1 MPIDHKRLQELL
13 TRDEF
18 PLSTKYDPQWIIDNQ
33 MGPNALWLTEWLC
46 RDMEF
51 HSEMRIL
58 DLGCG
63 RGLSSVFL
71 AKEYGVQVW
80 ATDLWTTATDN
91 FKRIQE
97 AGVSDEVFPIHADA
111 RDLPYAEEFF
121 DAIVCV
127 DAYIYFGTDDLYL
140 NYLHKFVKPGGQ
152 IGIVVPGFM
161 QEPDGPLPEHLI
173 PFWAQECWTWHTL
186 KWWERHWGRTAL
198 VVVELAETMP
208 DGCNVWLQWE
218 RARIAA
224 GDDSESLETDI
235 KVLETDGGKF
245 MGFTR
250 IIARRK

>member
-97 AGVSDEVFPIHADA
+97 AGVSDQVFPIHADA

-140 NYLHKFVKPGGQ
+140 DYLHKFVKPGGQ

-173 PFWAQECWTWHTL
+173 PFWAQECWTWHTP
-186 KWWERHWGRTAL
+186 KWWERHWDRTGL
-198 VVVELAETMP
+198 VLIELAEAMP
-208 DGCNVWLQWE
+208 NGYSVWLQWE

-224 GDDSESLETDI
+224 GDDSESLKTDI